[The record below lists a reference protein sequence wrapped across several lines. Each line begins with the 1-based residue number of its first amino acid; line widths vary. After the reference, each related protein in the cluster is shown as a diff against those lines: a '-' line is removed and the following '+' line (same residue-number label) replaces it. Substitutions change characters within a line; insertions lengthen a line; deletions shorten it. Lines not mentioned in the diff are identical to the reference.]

1 MIEVAIYAADA
12 ATRERLAALAG
23 RAELHLAGSVD
34 SPLALARF
42 LDQAPVDVVLTE
54 APAAEDLTTWLGDHR
69 APFVVLVEE
78 GDLGRASAALHAGA
92 AGVLPRGADPDA
104 IALGITAACH
114 ALSVMPAAFMA
125 ALLRGV
131 EPSMRTAAGDE
142 APGAE
147 ALTTRELEVLAA
159 MADGA
164 SNKTIARRLGIS
176 FHTVKFH
183 VASILEKLDADS
195 RTEAVAAA
203 ARRGLVML

>member
-23 RAELHLAGSVD
+23 GEGVRVAGSVAD
-34 SPLALARF
+34 PRALTRL

-54 APAAEDLTTWLGDHR
+54 APAVEDFADWLADR
-69 APFVVLVEE
+69 RTRFVVLVED
-78 GDLGRASAALHAGA
+78 GDLGRALAALHAGA
-92 AGVLPRGADPDA
+92 TGVLPRGAGA
-104 IALGITAACH
+104 HAVALGIAA
-114 ALSVMPAAFMA
+114 AKSGLSIVPPEFMSVLLRASRSDLSV
-125 ALLRGV
+125 
-131 EPSMRTAAGDE
+131 GDE
-142 APGAE
+142 TPEAQ

-164 SNKTIARRLGIS
+164 SNKAIARSLGIS